1 MLCRCNNAP
10 PSSSSLPV
18 SREVVAGAD
27 VVGHVDGRGHE
38 VVRVRGVLVVVVQ
51 PPGEAEA
58 LALDVS
64 TPDKGDSYLVC
75 TADNIKFCM
84 LQIIGNWTG
93 NLVLNRHKVGEY

>member
-18 SREVVAGAD
+18 SGEVVAGAD

-64 TPDKGDSYLVC
+64 TPGHSGQLSGVYC
-75 TADNIKFCM
+75 
-84 LQIIGNWTG
+84 
-93 NLVLNRHKVGEY
+93 R